1 MLENDKRLHQRRLK
15 TLKGKIR
22 RQKSQSRVG
31 SWFQQVRIKC
41 FLTLKDRTMSFSE
54 TGYFFAELNSKDFS
68 NLSIGVKIIK
78 IISYIENIQHKH
90 RYI

>member
-1 MLENDKRLHQRRLK
+1 MLGNDKRLQQRRQK
-15 TLKGKIR
+15 KLKGKIR

-41 FLTLKDRTMSFSE
+41 VPTFKDKNDFFPKQDISLLKPIRKI
-54 TGYFFAELNSKDFS
+54 FFH
-68 NLSIGVKIIK
+68 LSIGAKIIK